1 MRKTYILWNSA
12 TRAVAKRGNKFVL
25 HEGAQP
31 PTWDNYPRR
40 FPSSAGWRF
49 EEVHE
54 VVVDPKH
61 NGPATYVQTDSQCA
75 RFSKIISRQ
84 ESK

>member
-1 MRKTYILWNSA
+1 MKKQYVLWNSA
-12 TRAVAKRGNKFVL
+12 TGELAKRAGKVVL
-25 HEGAQP
+25 HSGAQP
-31 PTWDNYPRR
+31 PTWDRYPRR

-54 VVVDPKH
+54 TVVDPKH
-61 NGPATYVQTDSQCA
+61 RGPARYERRDSQCA
-75 RFSKIISRQ
+75 RFSKIIAK